1 MGDSMVYQAKQR
13 NTKLSTAPEP
23 ASLLPEGWK
32 EIGERVSMLIAKAW
46 LDAEF
51 KQRLLAAPRETLEVE
66 GIKVPAGVRVQI
78 DQLDRNW
85 SIGSTPGLSDDVVW
99 RIPLPLKPADISEE
113 QLAALTSGNLSAVP
127 HDRIPA
133 CC

>member
-1 MGDSMVYQAKQR
+1 MAR
-13 NTKLSTAPEP
+13 NRRACFYVNCES
-23 ASLLPEGWK
+23 
-32 EIGERVSMLIAKAW
+32 

-51 KQRLLAAPRETLEVE
+51 KQRLLAEPKETLEVE

-99 RIPLPLKPADISEE
+99 RIPLPPKPADISEE
-113 QLAALTSGNLSAVP
+113 QLTAFTSGNISAVP
-127 HDRIPA
+127 HDRIPN